1 MTEYPNDYKKL
12 SPLNVDEPTF
22 TIRAKDNFA
31 VPILRLIQNIYGI
44 SNEVIEWFER
54 WRKNNPDKCK
64 DPD

>member
-12 SPLNVDEPTF
+12 SPLNKDEPTF

-31 VPILRLIQNIYGI
+31 VPVLRLIKNIYGI
-44 SNEVIEWFER
+44 RDGVIAWFER
-54 WRKNNPDKCK
+54 WRKDNPDKCK